1 MIDIT
6 SVTVGL
12 FVGSCLGFLVAEV
25 VNSGKIRDL
34 MEENERLGCVQ
45 LELQRLL
52 ADRDAHGRF
61 VKRNSG
67 EAL

>member
-6 SVTVGL
+6 SVTIGL
-12 FVGSCLGFLVAEV
+12 FVGSCFGFLVAAV

-34 MEENERLGCVQ
+34 MAENERLGRVQ
-45 LELQRLL
+45 LELQRLT
-52 ADRDAHGRF
+52 DRDAHGRF
-61 VKRNSG
+61 IKRNTG